1 MAGQTRIGNIS
12 ESDFNNLLKALSGT
26 AKGRAFL
33 AEFRRRS
40 RPEETFLLLETL
52 GRIESAMA
60 SVRDQL
66 QPASLADE
74 LRRIAM
80 ILEIATD
87 GAEVDPEG
95 DEAARRMSLIDRGR
109 SELMTLAA
117 GLADDRSSPV
127 PNPDELPD

>member
-1 MAGQTRIGNIS
+1 MAGQTRTSNIS
-12 ESDFNNLLKALSGT
+12 ESDFASLLKALSSTG
-26 AKGRAFL
+26 KGRAFL

-40 RPEETFLLLETL
+40 RPEETFLLLEAL
-52 GRIESAMA
+52 GRIEAAMA

-95 DEAARRMSLIDRGR
+95 DETARRMALITRGR
-109 SELMTLAA
+109 SELMALAA
-117 GLADDRSSPV
+117 GLADDPRPRAD
-127 PNPDELPD
+127 PDGDAD